1 MEEQKSE
8 AKKLKFI
15 LSIVSVIAVLAIGFS
30 FSIYQKLQKIE
41 NPEAIAKE
49 EVDSTVKAVSKLMVL
64 PQGEVPTAAT
74 VSDPAKLKDQPFFAN
89 SISGDKVLIYT
100 NAHKA
105 ILYRP
110 SINKIIEVA
119 PTGSSVK

>member
-1 MEEQKSE
+1 MEEQKFE
-8 AKKLKFI
+8 TKKLKLVLI
-15 LSIVSVIAVLAIGFS
+15 VVSVIALLSVV
-30 FSIYQKLQKIE
+30 FSINLYKKLQNIE

-49 EVDSTVKAVSKLMVL
+49 EVDSTVKAVAKLMVL
-64 PQGEVPTAAT
+64 PQGETPTAAT
-74 VSDPAKLKDQPFFAN
+74 VSDPTKLKDQPFFAN

-119 PTGSSVK
+119 PTGGNVQ